1 MVVGYRL
8 QPVSAAI
15 ARILIKV
22 PHVALANLI
31 AGRRAAPEL
40 LQKDWSP
47 DRLAS
52 LSRELLGSR
61 AEEQL
66 RALAEV
72 RRRLGVPGAS
82 QRAAD
87 AVAEYLT

>member
-8 QPVSAAI
+8 QAVSAAL
-15 ARILIKV
+15 ARILVRV

-40 LQKDWSP
+40 LQKDWRA

-52 LSRELLGSR
+52 VSRQLLRSQGG
-61 AEEQL
+61 EQPG
-66 RALAEV
+66 ALAEV

-82 QRAAD
+82 KRAAD
-87 AVAEYLT
+87 AVSEYLA